1 MICSPTFQNFPFERH
16 TCDIPVSGEDF
27 WHLEEEKNIL
37 SWMRLWSQGTSIPVT
52 YQWVREIEDIWFPT
66 ITAFAWIWLTLNIDN
81 WIGILDTILRLGVG
95 QRKAQSWFSS
105 QTDQWIYWFLFLY
118 SLLSFM
124 LLRSFVYFPL
134 ICQRDRWIYMFSL
147 FSVFL

>member
-16 TCDIPVSGEDF
+16 TCDIPVSGEFFLIFRRRKKYIVMNATMITRD
-27 WHLEEEKNIL
+27 KYPCD
-37 SWMRLWSQGTSIPVT
+37 IPV
-52 YQWVREIEDIWFPT
+52 RGEIEDIWFPT

-105 QTDQWIYWFLFLY
+105 QTDQWINWFLFLY